1 MSRITPPV
9 TKFTHAVR
17 SISSSANAGRPSGL
31 LDAQSRASR
40 YLPRNLK
47 DLRAECKKRQLNP
60 IGNKNE
66 LVDRLAAHDIV
77 GSQTQ
82 AFHTTGM
89 HRPTSTAVRTIP
101 LMQGFRTSAPK
112 QASRD
117 NSTID
122 FFFFPEVPA
131 EGPVNPFQ
139 KLRVPLLPDN
149 YNPDRSPE
157 SAHALEAL
165 DEAVPR
171 PEISIMAAHPENVA
185 PSAMSEVVGNDGL
198 DLDIGQLTSAFS
210 TLLPTS
216 SKGECKEP
224 GVIKE
229 LWSGLLDDILGP
241 KTPKAAV

>member
-1 MSRITPPV
+1 MSRVTPPV

-60 IGNKNE
+60 IGNKIE

-77 GSQTQ
+77 GSHS
-82 AFHTTGM
+82 FHTSGM
-89 HRPTSTAVRTIP
+89 HRPTPTTTRTIP

-112 QASRD
+112 QSAGD

-122 FFFFPEVPA
+122 FFFFPEVPPA
-131 EGPVNPFQ
+131 EPANPFQ

-149 YNPDRSPE
+149 YNPDRSPG
-157 SAHALEAL
+157 SGNALESL

-171 PEISIMAAHPENVA
+171 PEISIMASHPENVA
-185 PSAMSEVVGNDGL
+185 PAAMSEVVGNDGL
-198 DLDIGQLTSAFS
+198 DVDIGQLTAAFS
-210 TLLPTS
+210 TLLPETNS
-216 SKGECKEP
+216 KEP

-229 LWSGLLDDILGP
+229 LWSGLMDDILGP
-241 KTPKAAV
+241 KSPKAAL

>member
-1 MSRITPPV
+1 MSRVTPPV

-47 DLRAECKKRQLNP
+47 DLRAECKKRELNAV
-60 IGNKNE
+60 GNKIE

-77 GSQTQ
+77 GSHN
-82 AFHTTGM
+82 FHTSTL
-89 HRPTSTAVRTIP
+89 HRPTPPSRTIP

-112 QASRD
+112 LAARD
-117 NSTID
+117 TSTID
-122 FFFFPEVPA
+122 FFFFPEIPPA
-131 EGPVNPFQ
+131 EPTNPFQ

-157 SAHALEAL
+157 SGHALEAL

-185 PSAMSEVVGNDGL
+185 PAAMSEVVGNDGL
-198 DLDIGQLTSAFS
+198 DVDIGQLTSAFS
-210 TLLPTS
+210 TLLPDI
-216 SKGECKEP
+216 KGKQP

-229 LWSGLLDDILGP
+229 LWGGLMDDILGP
-241 KTPKAAV
+241 KTPGAAV